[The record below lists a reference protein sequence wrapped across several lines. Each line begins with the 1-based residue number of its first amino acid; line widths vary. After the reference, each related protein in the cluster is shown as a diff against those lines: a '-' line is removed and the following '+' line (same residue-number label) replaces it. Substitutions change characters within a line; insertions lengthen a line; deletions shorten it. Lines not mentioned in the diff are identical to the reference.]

1 MNKFERMRQ
10 LVDELNKYAYMYYVQ
25 EKPIVSDY
33 DYDIKYDEL
42 LALEKELNVVLSNSP
57 TVRVGGET
65 LDGFKKV
72 EHKVKLY
79 SLNKCNNF
87 DGIKKFV
94 QDVNEVTPN
103 PKFVVEYKFDGLR
116 IIAHYKNGLLVQ
128 ASTRGNGFV
137 GEDVTEQVKTIKSVP
152 LSIDFKGDLTVAGEG
167 VITLAN
173 LEKYNKTA
181 DEKLKN
187 ARNAVAGAIRNLDP
201 KVTAKRNLDVVF
213 YDLINIEGKTL
224 SSQEEVNTFLKS
236 NGFLTGKLFKVVS
249 TAEEIMQIASEIDPI
264 KTTLDIQID
273 GLVIKLDS
281 IPMRDELGY
290 TAKFPKWAIA
300 YKFAPVE
307 LTSTIKDVVWN
318 VGRTGKVTPIA
329 LIDPV
334 ELSGA
339 TVARATLNNF
349 DDIERKKVKIGAL
362 VFVRRSN
369 EVIPEILGLAQD
381 NENSRPIE
389 KPTTCPCCGS
399 FLKEVGPNVFC
410 FNPTCKDK
418 IVSKLAYFASRNCM
432 NIEGLSDK
440 IVEQLYSAN
449 LVKSVCDL
457 YRLKAD
463 DLQNLEGFKD
473 KKINNLLMSV
483 DKSKTCNLSNF
494 LDALSIDG
502 VGEKTSK
509 DIAKR
514 FLTLDK
520 VMSATENDF
529 LLVKD
534 IGTVTAKNLVTYF
547 ANENNVNEI
556 NCLLSLGVKVLEK
569 EEKSVDTSNFFY
581 GKKFVL
587 TGVLESYK
595 RSDAGAKIEA
605 LGGEVA
611 GSVSK
616 LTDYVIYGE
625 GAGSKLEKARA
636 LNVKTL
642 NEDEF
647 LEELAKCEQ

>member
-1 MNKFERMRQ
+1 MDKFERMRQ

-33 DYDIKYDEL
+33 DYDVKYDEL

-94 QDVNEVTPN
+94 QDVSEVTKN

-389 KPTTCPCCGS
+389 KPTTCPCCHS
-399 FLKEVGPNVFC
+399 VLKEVGPNVFC

-473 KKINNLLMSV
+473 KKISNLLTSI

-534 IGTVTAKNLVTYF
+534 IGTVTAKNLVSYF

-616 LTDYVIYGE
+616 LTDYVIYGAD
-625 GAGSKLEKARA
+625 AGSKLEKARA